1 MKNLIKINLNQ
12 TVSKA
17 QMDFIKEE
25 KNRWIIFSS
34 LCLLLVS
41 IFIWFWFI
49 NFRLNYI
56 ISNRQV
62 TINNI
67 KIHGSGNNRIGVVSF
82 NIENIHP
89 HDLAQFLNEY
99 NIALRVGHHC
109 AQPLLSKLNE
119 TSTARLSTYLYN
131 DEQDID
137 KLCLALQEI
146 IGYFK

>member
-17 QMDFIKEE
+17 QMTLLKK

-62 TINNI
+62 TINN
-67 KIHGSGNNRIGVVSF
+67 K
-82 NIENIHP
+82 
-89 HDLAQFLNEY
+89 DTD
-99 NIALRVGHHC
+99 ALRRWKNK
-109 AQPLLSKLNE
+109 LSK
-119 TSTARLSTYLYN
+119 T
-131 DEQDID
+131 DV
-137 KLCLALQEI
+137 KL
-146 IGYFK
+146 